1 MGADKTGDCVVR
13 TRIEYSVVRSID
25 CYWNRL
31 IASDS
36 SHKPGQKKLVSILGG
51 LNLSGCMEGLVGFSF
66 LEMKHFSYLGEGK
79 LMHMLLQSHLPLFFK
94 SNTLKV
100 TSLQS
105 SKC

>member
-1 MGADKTGDCVVR
+1 MGSDKTGDCVVR

-66 LEMKHFSYLGEGK
+66 LERKR
-79 LMHMLLQSHLPLFFK
+79 FFIWEK
-94 SNTLKV
+94 EN
-100 TSLQS
+100 
-105 SKC
+105 

>member
-51 LNLSGCMEGLVGFSF
+51 LNLSGCMEGLIGFSF
-66 LEMKHFSYLGEGK
+66 LEMKLFSYLGEGK
-79 LMHMLLQSHLPLFFK
+79 LMHMLSHLPFF
-94 SNTLKV
+94 LKYV
-100 TSLQS
+100 IL
-105 SKC
+105 

>member
-1 MGADKTGDCVVR
+1 MELIKLGIASSEPGLNTL
-13 TRIEYSVVRSID
+13 TVVRSID

-66 LEMKHFSYLGEGK
+66 LELK
-79 LMHMLLQSHLPLFFK
+79 LFFLFGRRKTNAHVISFTTFFEVQYFK
-94 SNTLKV
+94 SNI
-100 TSLQS
+100 S
-105 SKC
+105 SVFL